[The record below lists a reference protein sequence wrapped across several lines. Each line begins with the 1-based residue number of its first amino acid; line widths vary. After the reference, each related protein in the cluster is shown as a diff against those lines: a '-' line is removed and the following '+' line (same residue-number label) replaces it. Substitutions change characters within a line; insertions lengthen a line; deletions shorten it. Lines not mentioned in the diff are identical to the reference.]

1 MDDNFIQLFKYTNKV
16 LVKAQRFRTNKEV
29 SKLPDWFDSITKTI
43 REENPSISLLA
54 IEGMIEILISDKKDP
69 IYNNLKTLII

>member
-1 MDDNFIQLFKYTNKV
+1 MT
-16 LVKAQRFRTNKEV
+16 R
-29 SKLPDWFDSITKTI
+29 TI

-69 IYNNLKTLII
+69 IYSNLKSLIILESKSRLSKS